1 MGVGEL
7 DALVGKSV
15 DVGGAD
21 IFRSVAFE
29 VAVTEVSARMMITL
43 GCSLLLTLS
52 DREFFCDLALIA
64 PGRHNIGVSSAAA
77 VAMRL
82 LSDLLIINLE
92 I

>member
-1 MGVGEL
+1 
-7 DALVGKSV
+7 
-15 DVGGAD
+15 
-21 IFRSVAFE
+21 
-29 VAVTEVSARMMITL
+29 MMITL

-52 DREFFCDLALIA
+52 DRGFFCDLALTA
-64 PGRHNIGVSSAAA
+64 PGMHNIGASSAAA